1 MTRLSK
7 ASASFPAELRGDNC
21 HVTPCAKR
29 PLLFMAR
36 WLKRYNFEV
45 KPRSA
50 RLPETERRNPRSA
63 GLDRK
68 STIQVL
74 KILNREDASV
84 PRAVARELPAI
95 ARAVDKIV
103 RAFRNGGRLIYV
115 GAGSSGRMG
124 ALDAAECPPTFG
136 VPQTQVQAILAG
148 GLRAMTHAVEGA
160 EDSPRDGAKQIASRR
175 VGPNDVV
182 VGIAATGTTPFVLG
196 ALRESKRRG
205 ATTVALTANRRTPI
219 GRLAEIA
226 IAPSTGPEVIA
237 GSTRLKA
244 GTAQKLVLNML
255 STAAMVRMG
264 FVFDNLMINVS
275 LTNDKLRQRAVR
287 IIEAA
292 SGIRTSSVEHAVR
305 QAGHDLRAALV
316 MLKAGVDAQQ
326 ARWLLAASRGN
337 LRRAIAAGLRLPRT
351 KESR

>member
-1 MTRLSK
+1 MTPSSK
-7 ASASFPAELRGDNC
+7 ASASFRAALPGDNC
-21 HVTPCAKR
+21 HVTLRAYR
-29 PLLFMAR
+29 SLLFMAR
-36 WLKRYNFEV
+36 RLRRYNFEV
-45 KPRSA
+45 KSRSA

-160 EDSPRDGAKQIASRR
+160 EDSPRDGARQIASRR

-219 GRLAEIA
+219 GRLAQIA
-226 IAPSTGPEVIA
+226 IAPATGPEVIA

-275 LTNDKLRQRAVR
+275 LTNEKLRRRAVR

-292 SGIRTSSVEHAVR
+292 SGIGTSSVEHAVR

-337 LRRAIAAGLRLPRT
+337 LRRAIATGLRLPRA
-351 KESR
+351 KG

>member
-1 MTRLSK
+1 MPLSK
-7 ASASFPAELRGDNC
+7 VSVSFRAALLGDNC
-21 HVTPCAKR
+21 HVTSSTCAFV
-29 PLLFMAR
+29 LLMAR
-36 WLKRYNFEV
+36 RLKRYNSEV
-45 KPRSA
+45 KSRKA
-50 RLPETERRNPRSA
+50 RLPETERRNPRSS
-63 GLDRK
+63 GIDRK
-68 STIQVL
+68 STIEVL
-74 KILNREDASV
+74 RILNREDASV
-84 PRAVARELPAI
+84 PRAVERELPAI

-136 VPQTQVQAILAG
+136 VPRTQVQAILAG

-160 EDSPRDGAKQIASRR
+160 EDSPRDGARQIAARR

-182 VGIAATGTTPFVLG
+182 VGIAAAGTTPFTLG

-205 ATTVALTANRRTPI
+205 ATTVALAANRRTPI
-219 GRLAEIA
+219 GRLADIA
-226 IAPSTGPEVIA
+226 IAPATGPEVIA

-275 LTNDKLRQRAVR
+275 LTNEKLRRRAVR

-337 LRRAIAAGLRLPRT
+337 LRRAIATGLRLPRT
-351 KESR
+351 KD